1 MLKNKIYIHGYR
13 CNFMS
18 LTFIHVFSLLSLSL
32 SLAWNFSGDSEK
44 LIEMDIRIPQ
54 VIKREDRTST
64 S

>member
-1 MLKNKIYIHGYR
+1 
-13 CNFMS
+13 MS
-18 LTFIHVFSLLSLSL
+18 LTFIHVFSLLSL

-44 LIEMDIRIPQ
+44 LIEMDIRIPR